1 MLQIAAHK
9 FADVHKKKFTDH
21 YLLSVN
27 QKSLS
32 KKNIPIKG
40 TFRIIQNLSNM
51 NYNMN

>member
-27 QKSLS
+27 QKSPN
-32 KKNIPIKG
+32 KKNILRKG
-40 TFRIIQNLSNM
+40 PFRIIQNLSNM
-51 NYNMN
+51 NYIMN